1 MLDRA
6 LLVALALA
14 ATPAAAAPSA
24 PVLVELFTSEGCDS
38 CPPADAVLA
47 RLVGRE
53 DVLPLEFH
61 VTYWDSL
68 GWPDPFGD
76 QAFTARQRAYARQL
90 GTSTVY
96 TPQMM
101 VGGVTDVEGS
111 DAPRLVDAIHAR
123 QAAGGTSAVSFAGSA
138 ASLPETTLEHPAELW
153 FAAYDAHH
161 QVAVERGENAG
172 RTLDHH
178 NVVRELARLG
188 SWDGRART
196 LDLPL
201 DRLRRE
207 GRAGVAVAAQD
218 PQTGRVVAVG
228 RLGL

>member
-6 LLVALALA
+6 LLVTLALA

-47 RLVGRE
+47 RLVGRD

-61 VTYWDSL
+61 VTYWDRL
-68 GWPDPFGD
+68 GWPDTFGD
-76 QAFTARQRAYARQL
+76 QAFTDRQWAYARRR
-90 GTSTVY
+90 GTMTVY

-111 DAPRLVDAIHAR
+111 DAPRLLDAIRAL
-123 QAAGGTSAVSFAGSA
+123 QAAGAATPIALADGR
-138 ASLPETTLEHPAELW
+138 ASLPETALERPAELW
-153 FAAYDAHH
+153 LAAYDAHH

-178 NVVRELARLG
+178 NVVRELAKLG
-188 SWDGRART
+188 SWDGHART

-228 RLGL
+228 WLAL

>member
-1 MLDRA
+1 MLHRA

-47 RLVGRE
+47 RLLGRE

-76 QAFTARQRAYARQL
+76 QAFTARQRAYARWL

-101 VGGVTDVEGS
+101 VGGITDAEGS
-111 DAPRLVDAIHAR
+111 ERRPLVVATRGGADTRPPVTPTPAR

-153 FAAYDAHH
+153 
-161 QVAVERGENAG
+161 
-172 RTLDHH
+172 L
-178 NVVRELARLG
+178 
-188 SWDGRART
+188 
-196 LDLPL
+196 
-201 DRLRRE
+201 
-207 GRAGVAVAAQD
+207 
-218 PQTGRVVAVG
+218 
-228 RLGL
+228 